1 MAKEQ
6 NDISL
11 EEQLARQQQ
20 QFEQYKEEQ
29 KKGKKKKWFWGCGG
43 CLVFIIIMG
52 IIFAACSAT
61 MVNEVDKNVN
71 EENTLDKDD
80 DTEIKHVGDTVKV
93 KDVEFTLNDAYYT
106 DERNEFDD
114 EDIEADKILKV
125 DMTVKNNSGDDIP
138 VGGDVKVYTDG
149 KQAKSYPVDDE
160 LLDGLSPGR
169 SIDGSS
175 GFAINGNPEKI
186 ELEYEQFLDLS
197 NEKVIFELDP
207 K

>member
-61 MVNEVDKNVN
+61 IEIEVDKNGN
-71 EENTLDKDD
+71 
-80 DTEIKHVGDTVKV
+80 
-93 KDVEFTLNDAYYT
+93 
-106 DERNEFDD
+106 ERNEFAD

-197 NEKVIFELDP
+197 NEKVI
-207 K
+207 

>member
-1 MAKEQ
+1 MSQNNKELT
-6 NDISL
+6 N
-11 EEQLARQQQ
+11 EELLARQQQ

-43 CLVFIIIMG
+43 CLVLLILIIIG
-52 IIFAACSAT
+52 ITACTGSF
-61 MVNEVDKNVN
+61 VNEVDKNVN
-71 EENTLDKDD
+71 EENTLKKDKD
-80 DTEIKHVGDTVKV
+80 TKIKHVGDTVKV

-106 DERNEFDD
+106 DERNEFAD
-114 EDIEADKILKV
+114 EDTEADKILKV
-125 DMTVKNNSGDDIP
+125 DMTVKNNSDDDIP

-160 LLDGLSPGR
+160 LIDGLSPGR
-169 SIDGSS
+169 SIDGST